1 MDGLVIK
8 CRRCSA
14 DIPVRPVSVINSS
27 ENPELK
33 NELVDGKLFIRECPV
48 CGERQLVRFP
58 LLYHDPSE
66 KLLVWL
72 SDENPETEAQ
82 MKKAVVV
89 EGMEG
94 YSGRIVDT
102 PGQLIEKIKI
112 FDAGLDDIAM
122 ELCKFVTRQETGKDV
137 DMLFFGFD
145 GADNEITLTYPEN
158 GEMQML
164 RIGFNVY
171 EDCAGIVVRNPELKK
186 AAAGLTRVSR
196 SWVESF
202 IR

>member
-171 EDCAGIVVRNPELKK
+171 EDCAGIAVRNPELKK